1 MEEVKV
7 LGLENGALT
16 IALTGELHAGNAAEF
31 YETAIAAYKATP
43 ADIVFDGELL
53 SFIDSTALGTFV
65 KILKSAKTDGK
76 KMTLKNFQAHVKKL
90 FLICSLDKI
99 MEIL

>member
-7 LGLENGALT
+7 LGVENGVLT
-16 IALTGELHAGNAAEF
+16 IALKGELHAGNAAEF
-31 YETAIAAYKATP
+31 YEAAIAAYKAQP
-43 ADIVFDGELL
+43 SDVLFDGAELT
-53 SFIDSTALGTFV
+53 FIDSTALGTFV
-65 KILKSAKTDGK
+65 KILKAAKTDGNK
-76 KMTLKNFQAHVKKL
+76 IVLKNLHANIKKL

>member
-7 LGLENGALT
+7 LGIENGALT
-16 IALTGELHAGNAAEF
+16 MALTGELHAGNAAEF
-31 YETAIAAYKATP
+31 YETALAAYKAQP
-43 ADIVFDGELL
+43 SNIVFDCQTLA
-53 SFIDSTALGTFV
+53 FIDSTALGTFV
-65 KILKSAKTDGK
+65 KILKSAKTDGN
-76 KMTLKNFQAHVKKL
+76 KMTLKNLQAHVKKL